1 MLEKFTALVRQAAV
15 QGYSD
20 LHLSGNHPVV
30 VRKNGELEFL
40 REHILSPREIEAL
53 CLKLLQKREVET
65 LRCKQSVDL
74 ARSVSGVRLRLNA
87 FYTARGLSLAVRFLP
102 ATVPSLESLNLHP
115 SLRDFCSMDCGL
127 VLFTGATGSGKTTTI
142 ASLIDELIGKR
153 PAHVITLEAPIEY
166 MFYSRKAF
174 VQQRELHEHFPSF
187 EQGLVD
193 VLREDPDVLFVGELR
208 DPETIRL
215 TLNAAESGHLVF
227 ATMHSSS
234 PEDALYRISNAFPM
248 EAQDYVHSQLAA
260 ITAGVITQ
268 QLRPLPHLGYRV
280 PHLAILRSSQAVR
293 NNIREKKIA
302 QLENT
307 MGMASRQNMFT
318 FERYR
323 NEYLLRKKDFTP
335 PWQIFRASKDEEKR
349 KENSLPKI
357 SGNGTSY
364 PLESRDP
371 ESRDKENALYP
382 WEKNTSRNSDKKSM
396 DNAFSIEG
404 EPSLEDVLQEI
415 SHRDN

>member
-1 MLEKFTALVRQAAV
+1 
-15 QGYSD
+15 
-20 LHLSGNHPVV
+20 
-30 VRKNGELEFL
+30 
-40 REHILSPREIEAL
+40 
-53 CLKLLQKREVET
+53 
-65 LRCKQSVDL
+65 
-74 ARSVSGVRLRLNA
+74 
-87 FYTARGLSLAVRFLP
+87 
-102 ATVPSLESLNLHP
+102 VPSLESLNLHP

>member
-382 WEKNTSRNSDKKSM
+382 WEKKHIPKFR
-396 DNAFSIEG
+396 
-404 EPSLEDVLQEI
+404 QEK
-415 SHRDN
+415 HGQCFLYRGRAQPGGCAAGNLA

>member
-153 PAHVITLEAPIEY
+153 PAHVITLEAPIDY

>member
-1 MLEKFTALVRQAAV
+1 MLEKFTTLVRLAAG

-20 LHLSGNHPVV
+20 LHISGNHPVV

-40 REHILSPREIEAL
+40 RESVLSPKEIENL
-53 CLKLLQKREVET
+53 CGKLLKPREVET

-74 ARSVSGVRLRLNA
+74 ARSVAGVRLRLNA
-87 FYTARGLSLAVRFLP
+87 FFTARGLSLAVRFLP
-102 ATVPSLESLNLHP
+102 ATVPSLENLNLHP
-115 SLRDFCSMDCGL
+115 SLRDFCEMDSGL
-127 VLFTGATGSGKTTTI
+127 ILFTGATGSGKTTTI
-142 ASLIDELIGKR
+142 ASLLDELIGKR

-248 EAQDYVHSQLAA
+248 EAQDYVHSQMAA
-260 ITAGVITQ
+260 IMAGVITQ
-268 QLRPLPHLGYRV
+268 QLALLPKLGYRV

-293 NNIREKKIA
+293 NNIREKKIS

-307 MGMASRQNMFT
+307 MGTASKQSMFT
-318 FERYR
+318 FERYKTDF
-323 NEYLLRKKDFTP
+323 LLRKKSFVP
-335 PWQIFRASKDEEKR
+335 PWKIFRASKSEENGGDIASQGR
-349 KENSLPKI
+349 GASWTGYTLESWDTENQTKENTLFPKEKGNSRE
-357 SGNGTSY
+357 SGK
-364 PLESRDP
+364 EST
-371 ESRDKENALYP
+371 AH
-382 WEKNTSRNSDKKSM
+382 T
-396 DNAFSIEG
+396 FSIGG
-404 EPSLEDVLQEI
+404 EPSLEDVLQEL
-415 SHRDN
+415 SHTDN

>member
-1 MLEKFTALVRQAAV
+1 
-15 QGYSD
+15 
-20 LHLSGNHPVV
+20 
-30 VRKNGELEFL
+30 
-40 REHILSPREIEAL
+40 
-53 CLKLLQKREVET
+53 
-65 LRCKQSVDL
+65 
-74 ARSVSGVRLRLNA
+74 
-87 FYTARGLSLAVRFLP
+87 
-102 ATVPSLESLNLHP
+102 
-115 SLRDFCSMDCGL
+115 
-127 VLFTGATGSGKTTTI
+127 
-142 ASLIDELIGKR
+142 
-153 PAHVITLEAPIEY
+153 
-166 MFYSRKAF
+166 
-174 VQQRELHEHFPSF
+174 
-187 EQGLVD
+187 
-193 VLREDPDVLFVGELR
+193 
-208 DPETIRL
+208 
-215 TLNAAESGHLVF
+215 
-227 ATMHSSS
+227 
-234 PEDALYRISNAFPM
+234 
-248 EAQDYVHSQLAA
+248 
-260 ITAGVITQ
+260 VITQ

>member
-1 MLEKFTALVRQAAV
+1 MLEKFTTLVRLAAG

-20 LHLSGNHPVV
+20 LHISGNHPVV

-40 REHILSPREIEAL
+40 RESVLSPKEIENL
-53 CLKLLQKREVET
+53 CGKLLKPREVET

-74 ARSVSGVRLRLNA
+74 ARSVAGVRLRLNA
-87 FYTARGLSLAVRFLP
+87 FFTARGLSLAVRFLP
-102 ATVPSLESLNLHP
+102 ATVPSLENLNLHP
-115 SLRDFCSMDCGL
+115 SLRDFCEMDSGL
-127 VLFTGATGSGKTTTI
+127 ILFTGATGSGKTTTI
-142 ASLIDELIGKR
+142 ASLLDELIGKR

-248 EAQDYVHSQLAA
+248 EAQDYVHSQMAA
-260 ITAGVITQ
+260 IMAGVITQ
-268 QLRPLPHLGYRV
+268 QLALLPKLGYRV

-293 NNIREKKIA
+293 NNIREKKIS

-307 MGMASRQNMFT
+307 MGTASKQSMFT
-318 FERYR
+318 FERYKTDF
-323 NEYLLRKKDFTP
+323 LLRKKSFVP
-335 PWQIFRASKDEEKR
+335 PWKIFRASKVNNQENNNHNHAANGVNPPEQTKTEIFNQRKPFRETEK
-349 KENSLPKI
+349 KEH
-357 SGNGTSY
+357 SGEKD
-364 PLESRDP
+364 LEH
-371 ESRDKENALYP
+371 
-382 WEKNTSRNSDKKSM
+382 
-396 DNAFSIEG
+396 AFRIGS
-404 EPSLEDVLQEI
+404 EPSLEEVLSEFG
-415 SHRDN
+415 RK